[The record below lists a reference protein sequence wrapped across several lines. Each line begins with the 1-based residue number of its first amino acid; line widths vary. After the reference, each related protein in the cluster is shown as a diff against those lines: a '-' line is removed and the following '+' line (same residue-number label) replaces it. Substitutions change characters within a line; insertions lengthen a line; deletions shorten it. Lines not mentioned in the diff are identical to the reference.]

1 MRAYKNQMILRD
13 IFAILSQYNRS
24 IEIFGCKLPPQTLYN
39 KHRKTRII
47 AISIV
52 KIRAFWY
59 DNGMG
64 SDLFALNALAK
75 ELDSALKGAR
85 IDKIQQPETD
95 ELRFFMRSKG
105 KNVCL
110 VASCNA
116 GAPRIHLTQSKKQ
129 SPLVAPNL
137 CMLMRKYLL
146 NAIVDSVGIYNFDRI
161 VYVKFNAK
169 TEMRDDADFY
179 VFVEI
184 MNRYSNI
191 VFTDENLIILDA
203 VKHLPL
209 DVARDH
215 VVLRG
220 VKYSPV
226 TQKKISYLTKRFEV
240 FDNFTG
246 GDLHKFIQDNISGFS
261 GATIN
266 EILLRANLDCDV
278 AGFSEQQ
285 RSRLE
290 KVICDF
296 ADMQENAIDSVRDDE
311 NRPTA
316 DSRSSLEPQ
325 PCVIND
331 KEVYPVVYRT
341 LANADGSNVTEFNS
355 MSEAYD
361 ALTTD
366 CDKEI
371 RNKARLKSLATI
383 AKRLH
388 QKIEKNIAIDLQRL
402 KECEDMDTLKLYGEL
417 IVSNIYRIKKGD
429 ESVKCFNYYDN
440 TEVVIPLDARLTP
453 SKNSTAYY
461 TKYNK
466 LKRAKEFVSK
476 KLVED
481 RDLLEYVKSIE
492 EEIASLPYESQ
503 TTAIEEELDMLGGT
517 RKKSQKNK
525 VRRERPEPPFVYE
538 IDGFTV
544 YRGKNNLQN
553 DELTFKI
560 ASSNDIWMHI
570 KNEHGAHTII
580 VTDGRQVP
588 DNVLKIAGEITA
600 STKQANVEV
609 DYTERRNV
617 KRKPDGHPGQVI
629 YVGYKT
635 LVAAPNAHK
644 ELQK

>member
-1 MRAYKNQMILRD
+1 
-13 IFAILSQYNRS
+13 
-24 IEIFGCKLPPQTLYN
+24 
-39 KHRKTRII
+39 
-47 AISIV
+47 
-52 KIRAFWY
+52 
-59 DNGMG
+59 MG

-75 ELDSALKGAR
+75 ELNSSLQGAR
-85 IDKIQQPETD
+85 IDKIQQPEVD

-110 VASCNA
+110 VISCNA

-129 SPLVAPNL
+129 SPMVAPNL

-146 NAIVDSVGIYNFDRI
+146 NASIEQIGIYNHDRI
-161 VYVKFNAK
+161 IYLKLNAK
-169 TEMRDDADFY
+169 TEMRDDATFY
-179 VFVEI
+179 LFVEI

-191 VFTDENLIILDA
+191 VFTDENLVILDA

-209 DVARDH
+209 DVERNH

-220 VKYSPV
+220 VRYSPV
-226 TQKKISYLTKRFEV
+226 TQKKISYLTDCFGV
-240 FDNFTG
+240 FDDFSG
-246 GDLHKFIQDNISGFS
+246 GDLHKYIQDNISGFS

-266 EILLRANLDCDV
+266 EFLLRANLDTSVPSLSKSDK
-278 AGFSEQQ
+278 
-285 RSRLE
+285 E
-290 KVICDF
+290 KLYATIKEF
-296 ADMQENAIDSVRDDE
+296 ASFDA
-311 NRPTA
+311 
-316 DSRSSLEPQ
+316 SSSIFQ
-325 PCVIND
+325 PCVIGGKD
-331 KEVYPVVYRT
+331 VYPFIYRS
-341 LANADGSNVTEFNS
+341 LADRDESNVRKFNT

-366 CDKEI
+366 CDKDI

-388 QKIEKNIAIDLQRL
+388 QKAEKNIAIDLQRL

-429 ESVKCFNYYDN
+429 ESVKCLNYYDN

-466 LKRAKEFVSK
+466 LKRAKEFVGK

-503 TTAIEEELDMLGGT
+503 TSAIEEELELLGGT
-517 RKKSQKNK
+517 KKKSQKNK
-525 VRRERPEPPFVYE
+525 VRREKPEPPYVYVV
-538 IDGFTV
+538 DGFTI
-544 YRGKNNLQN
+544 YRGKNNIQN

-560 ASSNDIWMHI
+560 ASSSDIWMHL

-580 VTDGRQVP
+580 VTEGKEVP
-588 DNVLKIAGEITA
+588 ENVLKIAGEITA
-600 STKQANVEV
+600 STKQASHEV

-617 KRKPDGHPGQVI
+617 KRKPNGHPGQVI
-629 YVGYKT
+629 YVNYKT
-635 LVAAPNAHK
+635 LVATPNEHK
-644 ELQK
+644 ELLR